1 MASAA
6 RCITGT
12 ARSRSSSIT
21 RAVGAWR
28 HGRHHAI
35 FLVAHRHRHRAHAA
49 HELLVVDAD
58 AAREALQLFLQ
69 LLGPGQRAR
78 RVARQGQPR
87 HHPRAF
93 QPAHRGQEQLAAGCA
108 MHGHVAAHRE
118 DQPQR
123 LGGFDAFHVDDAV
136 AVAVG
141 CRSLPA
147 CRPAAPAPLGRRACR
162 PRRAAWP
169 APARRPEAPARSR
182 ARPAWRR
189 RSRRAASRPA
199 AASGWSWAW
208 PGAAPAGPAW
218 ADAGPGQMVQ
228 HMQGAQ
234 AARLLQPR
242 PGVLVLAVPDAAI
255 GAVPRCCTAILKPK
269 PHVLFHF
276 PPRAPIA
283 LGPARALPRIASS
296 LAGRAR
302 AANPA
307 SI

>member
-1 MASAA
+1 MPMP
-6 RCITGT
+6 
-12 ARSRSSSIT
+12 
-21 RAVGAWR
+21 RA
-28 HGRHHAI
+28 
-35 FLVAHRHRHRAHAA
+35 
-49 HELLVVDAD
+49 
-58 AAREALQLFLQ
+58 EALQLFLQ

-78 RVARQGQPR
+78 RVARERQPS
-87 HHPRAF
+87 HHARAF
-93 QPAHRGQEQLAAGCA
+93 QPAHRGQEQLAAGGA
-108 MHGHVAAHRE
+108 VHGHVAAHRE

-123 LGGFDAFHVDDAV
+123 LGGFDALHVDDAV
-136 AVAVG
+136 AVRRGRLQV
-141 CRSLPA
+141 SPSVPA
-147 CRPAAPAPLGRRACR
+147 SCASSRGRRAW

-169 APARRPEAPARSR
+169 APARRPAAPARSR

-208 PGAAPAGPAW
+208 PDAAPAGPAW

-242 PGVLVLAVPDAAI
+242 PGVLVPAVLDAAI

-276 PPRAPIA
+276 PPRADCAWP
-283 LGPARALPRIASS
+283 GARASRIASS

-302 AANPA
+302 RGEPA